1 MDPCHS
7 LTFHLQLYAP
17 QFLGITAC
25 LEIARDATEVTRAG
39 MVGLDHWDLWAE
51 KPQMTIIFRTLY
63 MIPLIMSE
71 ATLANHCIIIPVY
84 RTDTSWLSLDNYL
97 DLTCFDVLILTNEDI
112 IFTIK

>member
-1 MDPCHS
+1 
-7 LTFHLQLYAP
+7 
-17 QFLGITAC
+17 
-25 LEIARDATEVTRAG
+25 
-39 MVGLDHWDLWAE
+39 
-51 KPQMTIIFRTLY
+51 